1 MMVYMIFAIIL
12 ASDYANMREMKIM
25 TRQEV
30 KCIIEKYRIRIG
42 RFSIRENGLIDVDG
56 SCKISHSEFSRLPL
70 FFGTVTGNF
79 YCHSNKLTSLKG
91 CPAYVGGDFTC
102 YGNNLKAL
110 KYAPIEVGGNFS
122 CHENNL
128 KNLKGCPRHIKGNF
142 NCFLNQITTLVDGPN
157 RVEGSYYAYLN
168 ELISLKG
175 SPVHIGGSFNVSG
188 NRIRNLVCCPE
199 YIGEFFSFDN
209 TVSIFMNQQNCA
221 VKEIEIQIQDQI
233 CEPEFFLPQ
242 VIIDNKKYLPIIF
255 KYNRYLELFS
265 EDMVFNDVNF
275 NDIILDIKEGLR

>member
-1 MMVYMIFAIIL
+1 MTVYMVFAIIL
-12 ASDYANMREMKIM
+12 ASEDANMREMKIM
-25 TRQEV
+25 TRHEV
-30 KCIIEKYRIRIG
+30 KCIIEKYRITIG
-42 RFSIRENGLIDVDG
+42 RWIIRGNGLIDVDG
-56 SCKISHSEFSRLPL
+56 SCEISHSEFSRLPL
-70 FFGTVTGNF
+70 YFGTVTGNF

-91 CPAYVGGDFTC
+91 CPDYVGGDFIC

-142 NCFLNQITTLVDGPN
+142 NCFLNQIITLKDGPN
-157 RVEGSYYAYLN
+157 RVEGNYDAYLN
-168 ELISLKG
+168 QLISLKG

-188 NRIRNLVCCPE
+188 NRIKNLVGCPE
-199 YIGEFFSFDN
+199 YIGEFLSFDN
-209 TVSIFMNQQNCA
+209 TVSIFMNQQNCE

-233 CEPEFFLPQ
+233 CEPDFFLPQ

-255 KYNRYLELFS
+255 KYNQYLELFS
-265 EDMVFNDVNF
+265 EEMVFNDVNF
-275 NDIILDIKEGLR
+275 NDIVLDIKEGLR